1 MIDTILRIIEKLVD
15 YFTKKDEPDEHTEG
29 LEDFG
34 ELKKSD
40 PDDPTMFVRLRRKK

>member
-15 YFTKKDEPDEHTEG
+15 YFTKRDDPDEHTEG
-29 LEDFG
+29 LDDMA
-34 ELKKSD
+34 ELKKDD